1 MNSSLG
7 LTQWKIRIEYCTLRP
22 ICSRY
27 TPGYHVICSIICRLQ
42 EDASGCHVKNS
53 SKSESER
60 DEMGETMGRAPNEV
74 VEAGDM
80 LAMEQRG
87 LTQERLDGRICR
99 RGWDAG

>member
-7 LTQWKIRIEYCTLRP
+7 LTQWKIKIEYFTLRS
-22 ICSRY
+22 ICSSRY
-27 TPGYHVICSIICRLQ
+27 TLSYHVICSIICRLQ

-53 SKSESER
+53 SKSESEHEEIGG
-60 DEMGETMGRAPNEV
+60 DHGRL
-74 VEAGDM
+74 GDT

-99 RGWDAG
+99 RGWDAGKRGKEM